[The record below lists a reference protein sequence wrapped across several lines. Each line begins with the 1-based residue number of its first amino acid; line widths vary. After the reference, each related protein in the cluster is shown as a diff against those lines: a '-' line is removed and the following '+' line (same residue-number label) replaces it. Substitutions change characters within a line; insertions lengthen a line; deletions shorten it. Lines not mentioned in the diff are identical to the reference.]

1 MTLMFYEQ
9 IQYLDNRIVE
19 EVHEKD
25 KITTEMQQEAQ
36 NLPEYNLLLTIPGFG
51 VKTVTSLIGE
61 LGDIRRFHSSNALN
75 AYIGIDL

>member
-1 MTLMFYEQ
+1 
-9 IQYLDNRIVE
+9 
-19 EVHEKD
+19 
-25 KITTEMQQEAQ
+25 MQQEAQ